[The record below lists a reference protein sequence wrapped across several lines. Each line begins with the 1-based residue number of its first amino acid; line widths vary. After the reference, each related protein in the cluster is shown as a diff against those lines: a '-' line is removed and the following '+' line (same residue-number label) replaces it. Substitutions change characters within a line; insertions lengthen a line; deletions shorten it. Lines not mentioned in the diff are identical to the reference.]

1 VIIIN
6 YFSISLPLFSLSDLG
21 QSFSRQNN
29 DNSAVPKIP
38 VLKIKS
44 IIIMQTTN
52 TASIGAK
59 KAKWT
64 YKDFTWCL
72 SLFGTAVGAG
82 VLFLPI
88 KAGAGGFWPLVI
100 LALIAAPMTWFAH
113 KSLARFVLSAKN
125 PNADI
130 TDTVEEHFGKT
141 GANLITFAYFFAI
154 YPIVLIYGVGITNT
168 VDSFMVNQLGME
180 SIPRWLLSGVLITL
194 MTCGVVFGKELMLK
208 ATSAMVY
215 PLVFILMALSI
226 YLIPGWNTSMVSVSP
241 DWSSMPSIVWLAIPI
256 IVFSFNHSPVISQFS
271 KEQRRV
277 YGEDAVAKTDMIT
290 GGAAMMLMSFV
301 MFFVFSVVLSLSPEQ
316 LAQAQAENISVLS
329 YLANVHESPLIS
341 IMGPIVAFAAIT
353 SSYFGHFLG
362 AHEGL
367 VGLAKSRSKA
377 PIAKLEKFSLIF
389 IVVTTW
395 IVSIVNPSILGMI
408 ETMGAPMIA
417 AILFLM
423 PVFAMRKVPAM
434 AKYKTSAPVQIF
446 TALCGV
452 AAITSVIYGAL

>member
-1 VIIIN
+1 MN
-6 YFSISLPLFSLSDLG
+6 TTTS
-21 QSFSRQNN
+21 
-29 DNSAVPKIP
+29 SANAVKDSS
-38 VLKIKS
+38 KF
-44 IIIMQTTN
+44 
-52 TASIGAK
+52 
-59 KAKWT
+59 T

-113 KSLARFVLSAKN
+113 KSLARFGLSAKN
-125 PNADI
+125 PEADI

-168 VDSFMVNQLGME
+168 VDSFLVNQMGME
-180 SIPRWLLSGVLITL
+180 SIPRPLLSGALIL
-194 MTCGVVFGKELMLK
+194 AMTAGVVFGKELMLK

-215 PLVFILMALSI
+215 PLVFILLALSF
-226 YLIPGWNTSMVSVSP
+226 YLVPDWNTSMMDVSP
-241 DWSSMPSIVWLAIPI
+241 EWSAMPSIIWLAIPI
-256 IVFSFNHSPVISQFS
+256 IVFSFNHSPIISQFS

-277 YGEDAVAKTDMIT
+277 HGDNAVKKTDAIT
-290 GGAAMMLMSFV
+290 GGAAMMLMGFV

-316 LAQAQAENISVLS
+316 LATAQTQNISVLS

-341 IMGPIVAFAAIT
+341 YMGPLVAFAAIT

-367 VGLAKSRSKA
+367 VGLIKSRSNTQVSK
-377 PIAKLEKFSLIF
+377 IEKISLAF

-395 IVSIVNPSILGMI
+395 IVAVVNPSILGMI

-423 PVFAMRKVPAM
+423 PVFAMNKVPAM

-446 TALCGV
+446 TALCGL
-452 AAITSVIYGAL
+452 AAISSVIYGAL

>member
-1 VIIIN
+1 MN
-6 YFSISLPLFSLSDLG
+6 TSIAIEKSE
-21 QSFSRQNN
+21 QSSN
-29 DNSAVPKIP
+29 
-38 VLKIKS
+38 
-44 IIIMQTTN
+44 
-52 TASIGAK
+52 
-59 KAKWT
+59 KWT
-64 YKDFTWCL
+64 YQDFAWTL

-125 PNADI
+125 PEADI

-168 VDSFMVNQLGME
+168 VDSFLVNQVGME
-180 SIPRWLLSGVLITL
+180 SIPRWLLSGLLIAAMTAGVL
-194 MTCGVVFGKELMLK
+194 FGKELMLK

-215 PLVFILMALSI
+215 PLVAILLALSF
-226 YLIPGWNTSMVSVSP
+226 YLIPEWNSSMVEVAP
-241 DWSSMPSIVWLAIPI
+241 DWSSMPSIIWLAIPI
-256 IVFSFNHSPVISQFS
+256 IVFSFNHSPIISQFS
-271 KEQRRV
+271 KEQRMK
-277 YGEDAVAKTDMIT
+277 YGEDAVQKTDSIT
-290 GGAAMMLMSFV
+290 GGAAMMLMGFV

-316 LAQAQAENISVLS
+316 LAEAKAQNISVLS
-329 YLANVHESPLIS
+329 YLANIHESPLIS
-341 IMGPIVAFAAIT
+341 YMGPLVAFAAIT

-367 VGLAKSRSKA
+367 VGLIKSRSQSPVSK
-377 PIAKLEKFSLIF
+377 IEKTSLLF
-389 IVVTTW
+389 IVLTTW
-395 IVSIVNPSILGMI
+395 IVAIVNPSILGMI

-423 PVFAMRKVPAM
+423 PVFAMHKVPAM

-446 TALCGV
+446 TVICGL
-452 AAITSVIYGAL
+452 AAISSVIYGAF

>member
-1 VIIIN
+1 MN
-6 YFSISLPLFSLSDLG
+6 TTTS
-21 QSFSRQNN
+21 
-29 DNSAVPKIP
+29 SANAVTDTSKF
-38 VLKIKS
+38 
-44 IIIMQTTN
+44 N
-52 TASIGAK
+52 
-59 KAKWT
+59 

-113 KSLARFVLSAKN
+113 KSLARFVLSSKN
-125 PNADI
+125 PEADI

-168 VDSFMVNQLGME
+168 VDSFLVNQMGME
-180 SIPRWLLSGVLITL
+180 SIPRPLLSGALIL
-194 MTCGVVFGKELMLK
+194 AMTAGVVFGKELMLK

-215 PLVFILMALSI
+215 PLVFVLLALSF
-226 YLIPGWNTSMVSVSP
+226 YLVPDWNTSMMETSP
-241 DWSSMPSIVWLAIPI
+241 EWSAMPSIIWLAIPI
-256 IVFSFNHSPVISQFS
+256 IVFSFNHSPIISQFS

-277 YGEDAVAKTDMIT
+277 YGEDAVKKTDAIT
-290 GGAAMMLMSFV
+290 GGAAMMLMGFV

-316 LAQAQAENISVLS
+316 LATAQSQNISVLS

-341 IMGPIVAFAAIT
+341 YMGPLVAFAAIT

-367 VGLAKSRSKA
+367 VGLIKSRSGSSISTIEKA
-377 PIAKLEKFSLIF
+377 SLAF

-395 IVSIVNPSILGMI
+395 IVAVVNPSILGMI

-423 PVFAMRKVPAM
+423 PVFAMQKVPAM

-446 TALCGV
+446 TALCGL
-452 AAITSVIYGAL
+452 AAISSVIYGAL

>member
-1 VIIIN
+1 MN
-6 YFSISLPLFSLSDLG
+6 TTTSAAQTA
-21 QSFSRQNN
+21 QSSSKF
-29 DNSAVPKIP
+29 
-38 VLKIKS
+38 
-44 IIIMQTTN
+44 
-52 TASIGAK
+52 
-59 KAKWT
+59 T

-125 PNADI
+125 PDADI

-141 GANLITFAYFFAI
+141 GANIITFAYFFAI

-168 VDSFMVNQLGME
+168 VDSFLVNQMGME
-180 SIPRWLLSGVLITL
+180 SIPRWLLSGALIAA
-194 MTCGVVFGKELMLK
+194 MTAGVVFGKELMLK
-208 ATSAMVY
+208 ATSALVY
-215 PLVFILMALSI
+215 PLVAILLALSF
-226 YLIPGWNTSMVSVSP
+226 YLIPDWNSSMMSVAP
-241 DWSSMPSIVWLAIPI
+241 DWSSMPSVVWLAIPI

-277 YGEDAVAKTDMIT
+277 HGDDAVKKTDAIT
-290 GGAAMMLMSFV
+290 GGAAMMLMGFV

-316 LAQAQAENISVLS
+316 LAMAKEQNISVLS

-341 IMGPIVAFAAIT
+341 YMGPLVAFAAIT

-367 VGLAKSRSKA
+367 VGLIKSRSETPVSKIEKA
-377 PIAKLEKFSLIF
+377 SLLF

-395 IVSIVNPSILGMI
+395 IVAIVNPSILGMI

-423 PVFAMRKVPAM
+423 PVFAMQKVPAM

-446 TALCGV
+446 TAICGI

>member
-1 VIIIN
+1 MN
-6 YFSISLPLFSLSDLG
+6 PT
-21 QSFSRQNN
+21 
-29 DNSAVPKIP
+29 NSA
-38 VLKIKS
+38 
-44 IIIMQTTN
+44 
-52 TASIGAK
+52 ASAVQSSSK
-59 KAKWT
+59 FT

-168 VDSFMVNQLGME
+168 VDSFLVNQIGME
-180 SIPRWLLSGVLITL
+180 SIPRWLLSGALITS
-194 MTCGVVFGKELMLK
+194 MTAGVVFGKELMLR

-215 PLVFILMALSI
+215 PLVFILLALSF
-226 YLIPGWNTSMVSVSP
+226 YLIPDWNSSMVEITP
-241 DWSSMPSIVWLAIPI
+241 DWSAMPVVVWLAIPI
-256 IVFSFNHSPVISQFS
+256 IVFSFNHSPIISQFA
-271 KEQRRV
+271 KEQRLKH
-277 YGEDAVAKTDMIT
+277 GDNAVRKTDTIT
-290 GGAAMMLMSFV
+290 GGAAMMLMGFV

-316 LAQAQAENISVLS
+316 LAMAKEQNISVLS
-329 YLANVHESPLIS
+329 YLANAHESPLIS
-341 IMGPIVAFAAIT
+341 YLGPLVAFAAIT

-367 VGLAKSRSKA
+367 VGLIKSRSKA
-377 PIAKLEKFSLIF
+377 PRNVVEKGSLLF
-389 IVVTTW
+389 IVITTW
-395 IVSIVNPSILGMI
+395 IVAIINPSILDMI

-417 AILFLM
+417 AILFLL
-423 PVFAMRKVPAM
+423 PVIAMQTVPAM
-434 AKYKTSAPVQIF
+434 KKYKTSLSVQIF
-446 TALCGV
+446 TAICGF
-452 AAITSVIYGAL
+452 AAITSVIYGAF

>member
-1 VIIIN
+1 MN
-6 YFSISLPLFSLSDLG
+6 STTTSTSAAAE
-21 QSFSRQNN
+21 QSSSKF
-29 DNSAVPKIP
+29 
-38 VLKIKS
+38 
-44 IIIMQTTN
+44 
-52 TASIGAK
+52 
-59 KAKWT
+59 T

-88 KAGAGGFWPLVI
+88 KAGAGGFWPLVA

-125 PNADI
+125 PEADI

-168 VDSFMVNQLGME
+168 VDSFLVNQMGME
-180 SIPRWLLSGVLITL
+180 SIPRWLLSGALIL
-194 MTCGVVFGKELMLK
+194 AMTAGVVFGKELMLK

-215 PLVFILMALSI
+215 PLVFILLALSVF
-226 YLIPGWNTSMVSVSP
+226 LIPDWNTSMIEVAP
-241 DWSSMPSIVWLAIPI
+241 DFSTMPVVVWLAIPI

-271 KEQRRV
+271 KEQRMNF
-277 YGEDAVAKTDMIT
+277 GDDAVKKTDAIT
-290 GGAAMMLMSFV
+290 GGAAMMLMGFV

-316 LAQAQAENISVLS
+316 LAMAQEQNISVLS
-329 YLANVHESPLIS
+329 YLANVHDNPIIS
-341 IMGPIVAFAAIT
+341 YMGPVVAFAAIT

-367 VGLAKSRSKA
+367 VGLIKSRSSTPVSK
-377 PIAKLEKFSLIF
+377 IEKGSLIF
-389 IVVTTW
+389 IVITTW
-395 IVSIVNPSILGMI
+395 IVAIVNPSILGMI

-417 AILFLM
+417 AILFIL
-423 PVFAMRKVPAM
+423 PVFAMHKVPAM
-434 AKYKTSAPVQIF
+434 AKYKTSAPVQLF
-446 TALCGV
+446 TVICGL

>member
-1 VIIIN
+1 
-6 YFSISLPLFSLSDLG
+6 
-21 QSFSRQNN
+21 
-29 DNSAVPKIP
+29 
-38 VLKIKS
+38 
-44 IIIMQTTN
+44 MQTSTS
-52 TASIGAK
+52 TAATTAAK
-59 KAKWT
+59 AGWT
-64 YKDFTWCL
+64 YKDVTWAL

-100 LALIAAPMTWFAH
+100 LALLALPMTWFAH

-125 PNADI
+125 PEADI
-130 TDTVEEHFGKT
+130 TDTVEEHFGKA
-141 GANLITFAYFFAI
+141 GANIITFAYFFAI

-180 SIPRWLLSGVLITL
+180 SLPRWILSGGLIMA
-194 MTCGVVFGKELMLK
+194 MTAGVVFGKELMLK

-215 PLVFILMALSI
+215 PLVFVLLALSL
-226 YLIPGWNTSMVSVSP
+226 YLIPEWNASMVSVSP
-241 DWSSMPSIVWLAIPI
+241 DWSSMPSVIWLAIPI
-256 IVFSFNHSPVISQFS
+256 IVFSFNHSPIISQFS

-277 YGEDAVAKTDMIT
+277 YGDNAVQKTDMIT
-290 GGAAMMLMSFV
+290 GGAAMMLMGFV

-316 LAQAQAENISVLS
+316 LAEAQAQNISVLS
-329 YLANVHESPLIS
+329 YLANIHESPLIS
-341 IMGPIVAFAAIT
+341 LMGPMVAFAAIT

-367 VGLAKSRSKA
+367 VGLVKSRSEMPKGK
-377 PIAKLEKFSLIF
+377 IEKISLGF

-395 IVSIVNPSILGMI
+395 IVAVVNPSILGMI

-423 PVFAMRKVPAM
+423 PIFAMQKLPAM
-434 AKYKTSAPVQIF
+434 AKYKTSAPAQIF
-446 TALCGV
+446 TALCGI

>member
-1 VIIIN
+1 
-6 YFSISLPLFSLSDLG
+6 
-21 QSFSRQNN
+21 
-29 DNSAVPKIP
+29 
-38 VLKIKS
+38 
-44 IIIMQTTN
+44 
-52 TASIGAK
+52 
-59 KAKWT
+59 
-64 YKDFTWCL
+64 WCL

-125 PNADI
+125 PEADI

-168 VDSFMVNQLGME
+168 VDSFLVNQMGME
-180 SIPRWLLSGVLITL
+180 SIPRWLLSGALIAA
-194 MTCGVVFGKELMLK
+194 MTAGVVFGKELMLK
-208 ATSAMVY
+208 ATSALVY
-215 PLVFILMALSI
+215 PLVFILLALSF
-226 YLIPGWNTSMVSVSP
+226 YLIPDWNSSMMSVAP
-241 DWSSMPSIVWLAIPI
+241 DWSSMPSVVWLAIPI

-277 YGEDAVAKTDMIT
+277 HGDDAVKKTDAIT
-290 GGAAMMLMSFV
+290 GGAAMMLMGFV

-316 LAQAQAENISVLS
+316 LAMAKEQNISVLS

-341 IMGPIVAFAAIT
+341 YMGPLVAFAAIT

-367 VGLAKSRSKA
+367 VGLIKSRSETPVNKIEKA
-377 PIAKLEKFSLIF
+377 SLIF

-395 IVSIVNPSILGMI
+395 IVAIVNPSILGMI

-423 PVFAMRKVPAM
+423 PVFAMQKVPAM
-434 AKYKTSAPVQIF
+434 AKYKTSTPVQIF
-446 TALCGV
+446 TALCGI

>member
-1 VIIIN
+1 MN
-6 YFSISLPLFSLSDLG
+6 TSIAIEKSE
-21 QSFSRQNN
+21 QS
-29 DNSAVPKIP
+29 
-38 VLKIKS
+38 
-44 IIIMQTTN
+44 TN
-52 TASIGAK
+52 
-59 KAKWT
+59 KWT
-64 YKDFTWCL
+64 YQDFAWTL

-125 PNADI
+125 PEADI

-168 VDSFMVNQLGME
+168 VDSFLVNQVGME
-180 SIPRWLLSGVLITL
+180 SMPRWLLSGLLIAA
-194 MTCGVVFGKELMLK
+194 MTAGVVFGKELMLK
-208 ATSAMVY
+208 VTSALVY
-215 PLVFILMALSI
+215 PLVAILLALSF
-226 YLIPGWNTSMVSVSP
+226 YLIPDWNSSMVEVAP
-241 DWSSMPSIVWLAIPI
+241 DWSAMPTIIWLAIPI
-256 IVFSFNHSPVISQFS
+256 IVFSFNHSPIISQFS
-271 KEQRRV
+271 KEQRMQH
-277 YGEDAVAKTDMIT
+277 GENAVQKTDAIT
-290 GGAAMMLMSFV
+290 GGAAMMLMGFV

-316 LAQAQAENISVLS
+316 LAQAQEQNISVLS
-329 YLANVHESPLIS
+329 YLANIHESPLIS
-341 IMGPIVAFAAIT
+341 YMGPLVAFAAIT

-367 VGLAKSRSKA
+367 VGLIKSRSQSPVTQIEKA
-377 PIAKLEKFSLIF
+377 SLLF

-395 IVSIVNPSILGMI
+395 IVAIVNPSILGMI

-423 PVFAMRKVPAM
+423 PVFAMNKVPAM

-446 TALCGV
+446 TVICGL
-452 AAITSVIYGAL
+452 AAISSVIYGAF

>member
-1 VIIIN
+1 M
-6 YFSISLPLFSLSDLG
+6 
-21 QSFSRQNN
+21 QNAT
-29 DNSAVPKIP
+29 S
-38 VLKIKS
+38 S
-44 IIIMQTTN
+44 
-52 TASIGAK
+52 TAGAIK

-64 YKDFTWCL
+64 YKDFTWTL

-125 PNADI
+125 PDADI
-130 TDTVEEHFGKT
+130 TDTVEEHFGKQ

-180 SIPRWLLSGVLITL
+180 SAPRWILSGALITL
-194 MTCGVVFGKELMLK
+194 MTAGVVFGKELMLK

-215 PLVFILMALSI
+215 PLVFILLALSLF
-226 YLIPGWNTSMVSVSP
+226 LIPEWNTSMVTVSP
-241 DWSSMPSIVWLAIPI
+241 DWSSMPSVVWLAIPI
-256 IVFSFNHSPVISQFS
+256 IVFSFNHSPVISQFA

-277 YGEDAVAKTDMIT
+277 YGEDASNKTDMIT
-290 GGAAMMLMSFV
+290 GGAAMMLMTFV
-301 MFFVFSVVLSLSPEQ
+301 MLFVFSVVLSLSPEQ
-316 LAQAQAENISVLS
+316 LAQAKSENISVLS
-329 YLANVHESPLIS
+329 YLANVHSSPLIS
-341 IMGPIVAFAAIT
+341 ILGPIVAFAAIT

-367 VGLAKSRSKA
+367 VGLVKSNSAMPVKS
-377 PIAKLEKFSLIF
+377 INKLSMLF
-389 IVVTTW
+389 IVITTW
-395 IVSIVNPSILGMI
+395 IVAIINPSILGMI
-408 ETMGAPMIA
+408 ETIGAPMIA

-423 PVFAMRKVPAM
+423 PVYAMYKVPAM
-434 AKYKTSAPVQIF
+434 AKYKTSAPVRIF
-446 TALCGV
+446 TALCGI

>member
-1 VIIIN
+1 MN
-6 YFSISLPLFSLSDLG
+6 TTTSAAQTA
-21 QSFSRQNN
+21 QSSSKF
-29 DNSAVPKIP
+29 
-38 VLKIKS
+38 
-44 IIIMQTTN
+44 
-52 TASIGAK
+52 
-59 KAKWT
+59 T

-125 PNADI
+125 PDADI

-141 GANLITFAYFFAI
+141 GANIITFAYFFAI

-168 VDSFMVNQLGME
+168 VDSFLVNQMGME
-180 SIPRWLLSGVLITL
+180 SIPRWLLSGALIAA
-194 MTCGVVFGKELMLK
+194 MTAGVVFGKELMLK
-208 ATSAMVY
+208 ATSALVY
-215 PLVFILMALSI
+215 PLVAILLALSF
-226 YLIPGWNTSMVSVSP
+226 YLIPDWNSSMMSVAP
-241 DWSSMPSIVWLAIPI
+241 DWSSMPSVVWLAIPI

-277 YGEDAVAKTDMIT
+277 YGDDAVKKTDAIT
-290 GGAAMMLMSFV
+290 GGAAMMLMGFV

-316 LAQAQAENISVLS
+316 LAMAKEQNISVLS

-341 IMGPIVAFAAIT
+341 YMGPLVAFAAIT

-367 VGLAKSRSKA
+367 VGLIKSRSETPVSKIEKA
-377 PIAKLEKFSLIF
+377 SLLF

-395 IVSIVNPSILGMI
+395 IVAIVNPSILGMI

-423 PVFAMRKVPAM
+423 PVFAMQKVPAM

-446 TALCGV
+446 TAICGI

>member
-1 VIIIN
+1 MN
-6 YFSISLPLFSLSDLG
+6 TTTS
-21 QSFSRQNN
+21 
-29 DNSAVPKIP
+29 SANAVKDSS
-38 VLKIKS
+38 KF
-44 IIIMQTTN
+44 
-52 TASIGAK
+52 
-59 KAKWT
+59 T

-125 PNADI
+125 PEADI

-168 VDSFMVNQLGME
+168 VDSFLVNQMGME
-180 SIPRWLLSGVLITL
+180 SIPRPLLSGALIL
-194 MTCGVVFGKELMLK
+194 AMTAGVVFGKELMLK

-215 PLVFILMALSI
+215 PLVFILLALSF
-226 YLIPGWNTSMVSVSP
+226 YLVPDWNTSMMDVSP
-241 DWSSMPSIVWLAIPI
+241 EWSAMPSIIWLAIPI
-256 IVFSFNHSPVISQFS
+256 IVFSFNHSPIISQFS

-277 YGEDAVAKTDMIT
+277 HGDNAVKKTDAIT
-290 GGAAMMLMSFV
+290 GGAAMMLMGFV

-316 LAQAQAENISVLS
+316 LATAQAQNISVLS

-341 IMGPIVAFAAIT
+341 YMGPLVAFAAIT

-367 VGLAKSRSKA
+367 VGLIKSRSNTQVSK
-377 PIAKLEKFSLIF
+377 IEKISLAF

-395 IVSIVNPSILGMI
+395 IVAVVNPSILGMI

-423 PVFAMRKVPAM
+423 PVFAMNKVPAM

-446 TALCGV
+446 TALCGL
-452 AAITSVIYGAL
+452 AAISSVIYGAL